1 MAPGRRELLILG
13 GAGLAAAVAGFL
25 AGPALLKLGGGA
37 GEEGEALRAAS
48 FADLEGRPRRLAE
61 WNGKVLVCNF
71 WATWCTPC
79 REEIPLLVAARQK
92 YGPSGVE
99 FVGIAVDNAPKVR
112 EFAASFKIS
121 YPVLL
126 AEAEGL
132 DLMRR
137 VGNTSGGLPY
147 TVITDRQGSLVHR
160 KLGALKQTELEGY
173 LAPLAHG

>member
-1 MAPGRRELLILG
+1 MAPRRRELLILG

-25 AGPALLKLGGGA
+25 AGPALLKLGGA
-37 GEEGEALRAAS
+37 GEGEALRAAS

-71 WATWCTPC
+71 WATWCAPC

-99 FVGIAVDNAPKVR
+99 FVGIAVDNAAKVR
-112 EFAASFKIS
+112 EFAASFNS

-132 DLMRR
+132 
-137 VGNTSGGLPY
+137 TSCGGSQYGGGFP
-147 TVITDRQGSLVHR
+147 TR
-160 KLGALKQTELEGY
+160 
-173 LAPLAHG
+173 